1 MGIRCFILTVRL
13 TSAHIV
19 LSLPWIALLT
29 FDSVILL
36 FTVYNAKDSMKAWSD
51 SIAAILVRD
60 GALYFL

>member
-1 MGIRCFILTVRL
+1 MGVCCFIFAVRL

-19 LSLPWIALLT
+19 LSLPWIAVLT

-36 FTVYNAKDSMKAWSD
+36 FTVYNAKDSMKAGSE
-51 SIAAILVRD
+51 SIAAVLVRD